1 MTPAAVD
8 AAEVWQV
15 AAALGLGRTPPPVP
29 DGGTSTAVGS
39 SDDLLA
45 QRVAASKG
53 LAPPPVAAPVGAD
66 GTNLLNALRV

>member
-1 MTPAAVD
+1 MTPADVD
-8 AAEVWQV
+8 AMEVWQV
-15 AAALGLGRTPPPVP
+15 AAALGLGREVPVADAAP
-29 DGGTSTAVGS
+29 AVGS
-39 SDDLLA
+39 TDDLLA